1 MNNISYSVVE
11 VCDSSNNEV
20 IDIKE
25 LSNNIMI
32 SNNRYKGLIIVI
44 FSLLALFFSQYVV
57 ALILLL
63 IGLKFLLN

>member
-1 MNNISYSVVE
+1 
-11 VCDSSNNEV
+11 D
-20 IDIKE
+20 
-25 LSNNIMI
+25 
-32 SNNRYKGLIIVI
+32 RYRGLIIII